1 MFTQT
6 NGGESCISANGEP
19 SRTRTCDPLVKSQ
32 LLYRLS
38 YRPIYRRMSTQ
49 ARARFQLRGSSMR
62 ILPKRDRI
70 VQRHDLSFVLCVL
83 CFAVHLPPRKSSA
96 ESERSHSVR
105 SGMFIE

>member
-1 MFTQT
+1 MLTQT

-49 ARARFQLRGSSMR
+49 ARALFQLRGSSMR

-83 CFAVHLPPRKSSA
+83 CFAVHLLTAKIVSRIRA
-96 ESERSHSVR
+96 FALR
-105 SGMFIE
+105 